1 MHGSLFDVKCTNSD
15 CTFLETC
22 NFADPIVPALEL
34 TEQHNISDVQFPL
47 NDIPKEDLPHCP
59 KCRSLLRPAVVW
71 FGEPLQRPAIDRIHH
86 WLDGGKVDLMM
97 VVGTSATV
105 WPAAN
110 YIHAARTA
118 GARIAVFNTE
128 KPGMDDDPVM
138 GLREQDCFF
147 EGDAAATI
155 PDTLKEMVGFVA

>member
-1 MHGSLFDVKCTNSD
+1 MHGSLFNVKCTNSD
-15 CTFLETC
+15 CIFLETG

-34 TEQHNISDVQFPL
+34 TEQYNISDARFPL
-47 NDIPKEDLPHCP
+47 KDIPKEDLPHCP

-71 FGEPLQRPAIDRIHH
+71 FGEPLERSAIDRIHH
-86 WLDGGKVDLMM
+86 WLDVGKVDLMM

-110 YIHAARTA
+110 YIHAARIA

-128 KPGMDDDPVM
+128 KPGMDDDAAM
-138 GLREQDCFF
+138 GLREQDWFF

-155 PDTLKEMVGFVA
+155 PDTFKEIFGSVA